1 MNLTKYEQFE
11 NMHHASRLFPSNED
25 ILISPVHCLE
35 GIRRGVLCRGDISPV
50 TYRFKPDWRIPVANW
65 TSPHE
70 CKDWNSLLDW
80 AKENSV
86 NPMKPGLVVHPTLG
100 MYWVAQYCWRSNLLL
115 TRACIR
121 RQFKSSQAWN

>member
-11 NMHHASRLFPSNED
+11 NMHHMSRLSPSNEV

-50 TYRFKPDWRIPVANW
+50 TYRFKSDWRVPLANW

-70 CKDWNSLLDW
+70 CKDWNALLDW

-86 NPMKPGLVVHPTLG
+86 NPRKPGLVVHPTLG
-100 MYWVAQYCWRSNLLL
+100 VY
-115 TRACIR
+115 
-121 RQFKSSQAWN
+121 